1 MISPQRAFSEIRK
14 NFSSI
19 KWWRDRVFLP
29 FIIGPI
35 TRAHPKY
42 PGYDEAVH
50 VMDKEW
56 DTLIILDACRADIF
70 EEVVDLGAF
79 DSYSSAV
86 SLGSHSSEWT
96 RRNFVGRTFDDTVYV
111 SANPH
116 TTLLANG
123 TFHELIEVWKE
134 YDTVPNEINPD
145 EMVEM
150 AVEAHKRHPNKRLI
164 VHFMQPHGSGGLVT
178 EEGSREQRY
187 RLTIERVL
195 EHVFELDESIDGKTV
210 ITADHGELFNT
221 GIRKKLGFDTH
232 VPRLRFP
239 ELVNVPWA
247 ELNGDRRNVTAGTA
261 STTNTDTDVVE
272 ERLRDLG
279 YRT

>member
-1 MISPQRAFSEIRK
+1 MISPKRALSEIRK
-14 NFSSI
+14 NFISL
-19 KWWRDRVFLP
+19 KWWRDRVLLP

-35 TRAHPKY
+35 TRIHPTY
-42 PGYDEAVH
+42 PGYNEAVH

-70 EEVVDLGAF
+70 EEVVDIEVF
-79 DSYSSAV
+79 DSYSRVA

-96 RRNFVGRTFDDTVYV
+96 RRNFVGRTLDDTVYV

-116 TTLLANG
+116 TTLLADG
-123 TFHELIEVWKE
+123 TFYELIEVWKKYE
-134 YDTVPNEINPD
+134 AVPNEIEPSKITDISVSTCNKNPD
-145 EMVEM
+145 
-150 AVEAHKRHPNKRLI
+150 KRLI
-164 VHFMQPHGSGGLVT
+164 IHFMQPHSGGLVT
-178 EEGSREQRY
+178 EGESREQRY
-187 RLTIERVL
+187 RLAIRRVMDQ
-195 EHVFELDESIDGKTV
+195 VFILDEMLDGKTV

-221 GIRKKLGFDTH
+221 GIRKKLDFDTH

-247 ELNGDRRNVTAGTA
+247 ELNGNRRNVTTGTISA
-261 STTNTDTDVVE
+261 TDTDTNVIE

-279 YRT
+279 YYT

>member
-1 MISPQRAFSEIRK
+1 MISPKRALSEIRK
-14 NFSSI
+14 NFTSL

-35 TRAHPKY
+35 TRIHPTY
-42 PGYDEAVH
+42 PGYNEAVH
-50 VMDKEW
+50 VMDKQW

-70 EEVVDLGAF
+70 EEVVDIELF
-79 DSYSSAV
+79 DSYSPVA

-96 RRNFVGRTFDDTVYV
+96 RRNFVGRTLDDTVYV

-116 TTLLANG
+116 TTLLADG
-123 TFHELIEVWKE
+123 TFYELIEVWKKYE
-134 YDTVPNEINPD
+134 AVPNEIDPSKITDISVNAHNKNPD
-145 EMVEM
+145 
-150 AVEAHKRHPNKRLI
+150 KRLI
-164 VHFMQPHGSGGLVT
+164 IHFMQPHSGGLVT
-178 EEGSREQRY
+178 EGESREQRY
-187 RLTIERVL
+187 RLAIRRVMDQ
-195 EHVFELDESIDGKTV
+195 VFILDEMLDGKTV

-247 ELNGDRRNVTAGTA
+247 ELNGNRRNVTTGTISA
-261 STTNTDTDVVE
+261 TDTDTNVIE

-279 YRT
+279 YYT

>member
-1 MISPQRAFSEIRK
+1 MISPKRALSEIRK
-14 NFSSI
+14 NFISL
-19 KWWRDRVFLP
+19 KWWRDRVLLP

-35 TRAHPKY
+35 TRIHPTY
-42 PGYDEAVH
+42 PGYNEAVH

-70 EEVVDLGAF
+70 EEVVDIEVF
-79 DSYSSAV
+79 DSYSRVA

-96 RRNFVGRTFDDTVYV
+96 RRNFVGRTLDDTVYV

-116 TTLLANG
+116 TTLLADG
-123 TFHELIEVWKE
+123 TFYELIEVWKKYE
-134 YDTVPNEINPD
+134 AVPNEIEPSKITDISVSTCNKNPD
-145 EMVEM
+145 
-150 AVEAHKRHPNKRLI
+150 KRLI
-164 VHFMQPHGSGGLVT
+164 IHFMQPHSGGLVT
-178 EEGSREQRY
+178 EGESREQRY
-187 RLTIERVL
+187 RLAIRRVMDQ
-195 EHVFELDESIDGKTV
+195 VFILDEMLDGKTV

-239 ELVNVPWA
+239 ELVNVPCA
-247 ELNGDRRNVTAGTA
+247 ELNGNRRNVTTGTISA
-261 STTNTDTDVVE
+261 TDTDTNVIE

-279 YRT
+279 YYT